1 VVTSFVV
8 GLHRP
13 MRRLAYPLFGLWAV
27 LMVTGSVLQFRNG
40 DVLEAVVTP
49 ALGVLAGV
57 GALLCR
63 RRPENPIGAILLA
76 TALVVTASVLG
87 DSLTAPYEE
96 EGGTPPLWVRGV
108 VWVDEAMI
116 FVWFGLVGIALPLL
130 FPDGRLPSP
139 RWRPAFSIGLGLV
152 ALAALGTLFGV
163 PSGEWGDDGRID
175 NPLALGGPVGDGF
188 EAATALGGPAFAIAV
203 LAALGSVVVRFRRA
217 RGVERQQLK
226 WFVFTIALLLCG
238 LAAAA
243 ISEATGWEPLGN
255 VGWTV
260 FLCSLM
266 FGMPLAIAF
275 AILRHR
281 LYDIDLVIRRT
292 LVYGALTLTL
302 GAAYLGL
309 VLLVGLAVGESGFAV
324 AVSTLAVAALFRP
337 ARARIQGVVDQRFYR
352 RRYDAALTLEAF
364 GVRLRDEL
372 DLETLVGD
380 VSDVVRD
387 TVQPTHVSVWLR

>member
-1 VVTSFVV
+1 
-8 GLHRP
+8 
-13 MRRLAYPLFGLWAV
+13 MRRCAWPLFGVWVALAI
-27 LMVTGSVLQFRNG
+27 TASVLQLRGG
-40 DVLEAVVTP
+40 DVLEALVTP

-76 TALVVTASVLG
+76 IALVVTASILG

-96 EGGTPPLWVRGV
+96 EGGIPPLWVRAV
-108 VWVDEAMI
+108 VWFDEAI
-116 FVWFGLVGIALPLL
+116 VFVWFGLVGILLPLL

-139 RWRPAFSIGLGLV
+139 RWRPALWAGLGLV
-152 ALAALGTLFGV
+152 ALAALGTAFGV
-163 PSGEWGDDGRID
+163 PSGEWGEHGRID
-175 NPLALGGPVGDGF
+175 NPLAVGGVAGDVL
-188 EAATALGGPAFAIAV
+188 EATTALGGPAFALAV
-203 LAALGSVVVRFRRA
+203 LAALASVVVRFRRA

-243 ISEATGWEPLGN
+243 ISEATGWEALGN
-255 VGWTV
+255 VGWV
-260 FLCSLM
+260 AFLCSLM

-302 GAAYLGL
+302 GAAYLGG
-309 VLLVGLAVGESGFAV
+309 VLLVGLAVGESGFAT

-337 ARARIQGVVDQRFYR
+337 ARARIQAVVDRRFYR
-352 RRYDAALTLEAF
+352 RRYDATQTLEAF
-364 GVRLRDEL
+364 GARLRDEL
-372 DLETLVGD
+372 DLEALAAD
-380 VSDVVRD
+380 VRGVVRD
-387 TVQPTHVSVWLR
+387 TVQPAHVSLWLRSGR